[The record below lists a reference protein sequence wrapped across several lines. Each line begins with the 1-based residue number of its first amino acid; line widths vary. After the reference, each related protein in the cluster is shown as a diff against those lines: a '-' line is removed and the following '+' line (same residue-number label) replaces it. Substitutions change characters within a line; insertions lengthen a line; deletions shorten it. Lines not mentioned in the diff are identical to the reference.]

1 MSKNL
6 KRALLGFA
14 VGAGNALNENYKTAR
29 AEEARRLEQERLEA
43 IRQRERGEDRAFQ
56 RETFQMQ
63 ADRELSR
70 EERMTQRQTEAEARA
85 EERAIA
91 REGRDEQ
98 SRRRLMQE
106 QAEIGAKYRPPQNNG
121 FVEYLEADGT
131 PGTMPREEFYR
142 LTPEQRRGFRFR
154 GEHAQPGSVPPTA
167 MPTQTQAPTSSA
179 VNVGRDQLGN
189 LSTQDWTKNGSGW
202 RPPAKIQN

>member
-70 EERMTQRQTEAEARA
+70 EERMTQRQMEAEARA

-98 SRRRLMQE
+98 TRRRLMQE
-106 QAEIGAKYRPPQNNG
+106 QAELGARYRPPQNAGNTIMR
-121 FVEYLEADGT
+121 APDGT
-131 PGTMPREEFYR
+131 VVSIANDDP
-142 LTPEQRRGFRFR
+142 RFR
-154 GEHAQPGSVPPTA
+154 SGELKGYTLAWDREAGSAPAATA
-167 MPTQTQAPTSSA
+167 MPTSVAGPQPQQPGQPKLRFNPQTNRLEP
-179 VNVGRDQLGN
+179 
-189 LSTQDWTKNGSGW
+189 
-202 RPPAKIQN
+202 I